1 MEAVARRSLA
11 SGWRN
16 APGMALGGEDFMSDD
31 TDFRARSDR
40 APGAPSRK
48 RCNRPS
54 RARTAQIGWVPLR
67 GLPGRSHSWCR
78 VARDLRHLLR
88 PFPATTRSV
97 LRKDPRCRPAPALK
111 PDASDVLTGQ
121 APLRER
127 STGVGRGYTIPI
139 PPLVPSRARKVK
151 RMNVTKSLGKV
162 RCV

>member
-16 APGMALGGEDFMSDD
+16 AAGMALGGEDFMSDD

-54 RARTAQIGWVPLR
+54 RARTAQIGWVPSR

-78 VARDLRHLLR
+78 VARDLR

-111 PDASDVLTGQ
+111 QDASDVLSVFPAFAT
-121 APLRER
+121 
-127 STGVGRGYTIPI
+127 
-139 PPLVPSRARKVK
+139 
-151 RMNVTKSLGKV
+151 
-162 RCV
+162 